1 MQLSCVSCHNVGMSD
16 RCDFKKLM
24 AAKGMRA
31 TPLRLEVL
39 SVMSDSRHAMTAQEV
54 LEAVMARGKVNRVTV
69 YRILED
75 LIRVGIMRRLSLEGK
90 SSRFELACEHHPPH
104 PHFQCEKCGQ
114 VQCLEPVP
122 MERLWSELR
131 GPLGNEAD
139 RIEIRVAGI
148 CPRCRGVLL

>member
-1 MQLSCVSCHNVGMSD
+1 MSGMSD
-16 RCDFKKLM
+16 RCDFRKLM
-24 AAKGMRA
+24 VAKGMRA

-39 SVMSDSRHAMTAQEV
+39 SIMSDSRHAMTPQEV
-54 LEAVMARGKVNRVTV
+54 LEGVRTRGRVNKVTV

-75 LIRVGIMRRLSLEGK
+75 FTRIGITRRVPMDGK

-104 PHFQCEKCGQ
+104 PHFQCEKCGE
-114 VQCLEPVP
+114 VQCLDPVP
-122 MERLWSELR
+122 LERLWSELR

-139 RIEIRVAGI
+139 RIEIRVAGT